1 MKNLIYILS
10 MMLLALLASCSDDER
25 LLPGKE
31 ENGSRMRSITFSL
44 MLDESKDFSV
54 STRSNDKN
62 GVPFDDP
69 NLKGK
74 YVVYL
79 YLFREEENGNQE
91 YILDRMEKVE
101 TSLYSIQNLEYSVNY
116 KYLFVAVSMGDE
128 SETFLTSARDLMTT
142 QFSFDESIFTP
153 AQKIQEDISNLNNCF
168 FPFFSE
174 DNENL
179 SYEEDL
185 TFNIERDL
193 EIFADG
199 NAIPGNLEYHTPT
212 KLLMTRQIGVVE
224 IELDSKEVAGKE
236 ISCSVN
242 SDYYRLYFSQMIK
255 NEQGIYTSQNTAN
268 FEDTDGNQ
276 LVDYGSSDYY
286 SSNYTFITTNEG
298 LLPTFTKTVTVPA
311 EAANTE
317 KYYLQL
323 YLPYTTAQPVG
334 ASVPTYEQA
343 NIVYSTSTTSTTP
356 GVSINIDGVTY
367 NADRAFP
374 IHRNTR
380 TVFWIKGGRLET
392 IFGQGGIG
400 LEDDE
405 WDGLD

>member
-1 MKNLIYILS
+1 MRNLIYILS

-31 ENGSRMRSITFSL
+31 ENDSRMRSITFSL
-44 MLDESKDFSV
+44 MLDESKGFSV

-79 YLFREEENGNQE
+79 YLFREEEDGNQE
-91 YILDRMEKVE
+91 YILDRMEEVE
-101 TSLYSIQNLEYSVNY
+101 TSLYSIQGLEYSVNY

-128 SETFLTSARDLMTT
+128 SEAFLKSARDFGTM
-142 QFSFDESIFTP
+142 SFDNPVTETI
-153 AQKIQEDISNLNNCF
+153 DINTSSNLKNCF

-174 DNENL
+174 DDENL
-179 SYEEDL
+179 SYEDV
-185 TFNIERDL
+185 TFTIERDL
-193 EIFADG
+193 VVFADG

-255 NEQGIYTSQNTAN
+255 DSKDGYTSQNEAD
-268 FEDTDGNQ
+268 FEDEDNGGWSENMGQ
-276 LVDYGSSDYY
+276 AGDYF
-286 SSNYTFITTNEG
+286 SNTSNGIIYNET
-298 LLPTFTKTVTVPA
+298 LPTFTKTITVPA

-334 ASVPTYEQA
+334 ASVPTNEQA

-392 IFGQGGIG
+392 TFGQGGIG

>member
-31 ENGSRMRSITFSL
+31 ENGSRMRSITSSL

-69 NLKGK
+69 NFKGK

-79 YLFREEENGNQE
+79 YLFREEQDGNQE

-128 SETFLTSARDLMTT
+128 SETFLTSARDFGTM
-142 QFSFDESIFTP
+142 SFDNQVTETIEINT
-153 AQKIQEDISNLNNCF
+153 SNLKNCF

-174 DNENL
+174 DDGNL
-179 SYEEDL
+179 SYEEDV
-185 TFNIERDL
+185 TFTIERDL
-193 EIFADG
+193 VVFADG

-224 IELDSKEVAGKE
+224 IELDSKDVAGKE

-255 NEQGIYTSQNTAN
+255 DSKDGYTSQNEAD
-268 FEDTDGNQ
+268 FEDKYNGDWSETYGPG
-276 LVDYGSSDYY
+276 DYF
-286 SSNYTFITTNEG
+286 SNTSNGIAFIET
-298 LLPTFTKTVTVPA
+298 LPTFTKTVTVPA

>member
-1 MKNLIYILS
+1 MRNLIYILS

-69 NLKGK
+69 NFKGK

-79 YLFREEENGNQE
+79 YLFREEQDGNQE

-128 SETFLTSARDLMTT
+128 SETFLTSARDFGTM
-142 QFSFDESIFTP
+142 SFDNPVTETI
-153 AQKIQEDISNLNNCF
+153 KINTTNLKNCF

-174 DNENL
+174 DNGNL
-179 SYEEDL
+179 SYGEDV
-185 TFNIERDL
+185 TFSIERDL
-193 EIFADG
+193 VVFADG

-224 IELDSKEVAGKE
+224 IELDSKDVAGKE

-255 NEQGIYTSQNTAN
+255 DSKDGYTSQNGAD
-268 FEDTDGNQ
+268 FEDEDTGDWSETYGPG
-276 LVDYGSSDYY
+276 DYF
-286 SSNYTFITTNEG
+286 SNASNGMASIET
-298 LLPTFTKTVTVPA
+298 LPTFTKTVTVPA
-311 EAANTE
+311 EVANTE

-334 ASVPTYEQA
+334 ASVPANEQA
-343 NIVYSTSTTSTTP
+343 NFVYSNSTTSTTP

-392 IFGQGGIG
+392 TFGQGGIG

>member
-69 NLKGK
+69 NFKGK

-79 YLFREEENGNQE
+79 YLFREEQDGNQE

-128 SETFLTSARDLMTT
+128 SETFLTSARDFGTM
-142 QFSFDESIFTP
+142 SFDNQVTETIEINT
-153 AQKIQEDISNLNNCF
+153 SNLKNCF

-174 DNENL
+174 DDGNL
-179 SYEEDL
+179 SYEEDV
-185 TFNIERDL
+185 TFTIERDL
-193 EIFADG
+193 VVFADG

-224 IELDSKEVAGKE
+224 IELDSKDVAGKE

-255 NEQGIYTSQNTAN
+255 DSKDGYTSQNEAD
-268 FEDTDGNQ
+268 FEDKYNGDWSETYGPG
-276 LVDYGSSDYY
+276 DYF
-286 SSNYTFITTNEG
+286 SNTSNGIAFIET
-298 LLPTFTKTVTVPA
+298 LPTFTKTVTVPA

>member
-1 MKNLIYILS
+1 MS
-10 MMLLALLASCSDDER
+10 
-25 LLPGKE
+25 
-31 ENGSRMRSITFSL
+31 
-44 MLDESKDFSV
+44 
-54 STRSNDKN
+54 
-62 GVPFDDP
+62 FDNQVTETIEINTS
-69 NLKGK
+69 NLK
-74 YVVYL
+74 
-79 YLFREEENGNQE
+79 
-91 YILDRMEKVE
+91 
-101 TSLYSIQNLEYSVNY
+101 
-116 KYLFVAVSMGDE
+116 
-128 SETFLTSARDLMTT
+128 
-142 QFSFDESIFTP
+142 
-153 AQKIQEDISNLNNCF
+153 NCF

-174 DNENL
+174 DDGNL
-179 SYEEDL
+179 SYEEDV
-185 TFNIERDL
+185 TFTIERDL
-193 EIFADG
+193 VVFADG

-224 IELDSKEVAGKE
+224 IELDSKDVAGKE

-255 NEQGIYTSQNTAN
+255 DSKDGYTSQNEAD
-268 FEDTDGNQ
+268 FEDKYNGDWSETYGPG
-276 LVDYGSSDYY
+276 DYF
-286 SSNYTFITTNEG
+286 SNTSNGIAFIET
-298 LLPTFTKTVTVPA
+298 LPTFTKTVTVPA

>member
-1 MKNLIYILS
+1 
-10 MMLLALLASCSDDER
+10 
-25 LLPGKE
+25 
-31 ENGSRMRSITFSL
+31 
-44 MLDESKDFSV
+44 
-54 STRSNDKN
+54 
-62 GVPFDDP
+62 
-69 NLKGK
+69 
-74 YVVYL
+74 
-79 YLFREEENGNQE
+79 
-91 YILDRMEKVE
+91 
-101 TSLYSIQNLEYSVNY
+101 
-116 KYLFVAVSMGDE
+116 
-128 SETFLTSARDLMTT
+128 
-142 QFSFDESIFTP
+142 
-153 AQKIQEDISNLNNCF
+153 
-168 FPFFSE
+168 
-174 DNENL
+174 
-179 SYEEDL
+179 
-185 TFNIERDL
+185 
-193 EIFADG
+193 
-199 NAIPGNLEYHTPT
+199 
-212 KLLMTRQIGVVE
+212 
-224 IELDSKEVAGKE
+224 
-236 ISCSVN
+236 
-242 SDYYRLYFSQMIK
+242 MIK